1 MSKQK
6 GKQVQSEIGDRVL
19 NILSSL
25 FATASIAFSERY
37 NAQYGILE
45 FVTIL
50 SQMARFRI
58 SSEEAVRQIDINKK
72 RPTAKWFR
80 DMIHSI
86 TSNDAMML
94 CDEMLNH
101 TIKHIYK
108 KYRNKS
114 VLVAIDKHL
123 IPRHDKFN
131 MKYLIRSKAG
141 GGTHKFESYSTL
153 QIVDGPANA
162 VLCCMR
168 ELKESIDAN
177 FVRRFTQIL
186 KENKIRARLIL
197 LDREFYSVDVM
208 EAVLQSKNKFL
219 MPAIKNS
226 TTKKAILEYHAGTR
240 DMASKHTI
248 TNKFQRSMSFTLII
262 TKSKKHGD
270 LKANI
275 TEWYHAFAT
284 NLTMGRALKEI
295 TTLPEEYRKRWGI
308 ETGYRQIEEIRPRTT
323 SRDDVFR
330 MMLFYTALLFYNLWT
345 AERQEYTSYGILTL
359 KLMASLSAM
368 IGIGKLIEFPYDPGG
383 YG

>member
-1 MSKQK
+1 MTKQK
-6 GKQVQSEIGDRVL
+6 GKQAQREIGGRVL
-19 NILSSL
+19 NILSNL
-25 FATASIAFSERY
+25 FVTAGIAFSERY
-37 NAQYGILE
+37 NAQYGIME

-58 SSEEAVRQIDINKK
+58 SSEEAVRQVDISKK
-72 RPTAKWFR
+72 SPTAKWFR
-80 DMIHSI
+80 NMFHSI
-86 TSNDAMML
+86 TPNDAMTL

-101 TIKHIYK
+101 TLKHICK

-131 MKYLIRSKAG
+131 MNYLIRSKAD

-177 FVRRFTQIL
+177 FVRRFTRIL

-226 TTKKAILEYHAGTR
+226 AIKRAIMEYHEGARGI
-240 DMASKHTI
+240 ASEHTI

-270 LKANI
+270 PEADI

-284 NLTMGRALKEI
+284 NLTKGRALKEI
-295 TTLPEEYRKRWGI
+295 TTLPEEYKKRWGI

-345 AERQEYTSYGILTL
+345 VERQEYTSYGTLTL
-359 KLMASLSAM
+359 KLLVSLSAM
-368 IGIGKLIEFPYDPGG
+368 IGIGKLIELPYDPGG

>member
-1 MSKQK
+1 MTKQK
-6 GKQVQSEIGDRVL
+6 GKQVQSEIGGRVL
-19 NILSSL
+19 NILSGL

-58 SSEEAVRQIDINKK
+58 SSEEAVRQVDISKK
-72 RPTAKWFR
+72 MPTAKWFR
-80 DMIHSI
+80 DKLHSI
-86 TSNDAMML
+86 TPNDAMML

-101 TIKHIYK
+101 TMKHIYK

-123 IPRHDKFN
+123 IPRHDKSN
-131 MKYLIRSKAG
+131 MEYLIRSKADE
-141 GGTHKFESYSTL
+141 GTHKFESYSTL

-177 FVRRFTQIL
+177 FVRRFTRIL

-240 DMASKHTI
+240 EIASKHTI

-270 LKANI
+270 PKVNI

-345 AERQEYTSYGILTL
+345 VERQEYTSYGMLTL
-359 KLMASLSAM
+359 KLMVSLSAM